1 MKIGVLTSS
10 RADYG
15 IYLPLL
21 KKIKEDNFF
30 ELEIIAFGTHLSIS
44 HGFTLNEIE
53 NGNYSKIHCISSLI
67 ANDDEQAVA
76 TSYALTALKFADFWQ
91 YNKFDLVFCLGD
103 RFEMSAAVQAGIP
116 FNVKFAHL
124 HGGETTLGAIDN
136 IYRHCISLA
145 SKYHFVS
152 AQPFMQRLK
161 ELVQPNDE
169 HIYTVGSLSLENIQ
183 YIKLLTPEAFYQKWG
198 INLNQHTI
206 LITVHPETVAFDKN
220 ELFCKE
226 ILHALSDLSNSFQL
240 VITMPNADT
249 AGLIYRQ
256 AFMALAEQKDNVKLI
271 ENFGTQSYF
280 TCMKYA
286 KLLIGNTSSGIL
298 EAASFNKYVLN
309 LGDRQKGRL
318 CSSNVVHL
326 PFDSNEIIAKTNEY
340 VNSIYQGENIY
351 FQQNVFFVI
360 FHNCIYNHT
369 LNLVLLRDL
378 NRILGYK

>member
-1 MKIGVLTSS
+1 MGKSSMIKVGILTSS

-21 KKIKEDNFF
+21 NALQRDADF
-30 ELEIIAFGTHLSIS
+30 ELELIVFGTHLSKFHGYSIEQIKS
-44 HGFTLNEIE
+44 DGFTIAACIE
-53 NGNYSKIHCISSLI
+53 SLLLGDTPSAIASSF
-67 ANDDEQAVA
+67 
-76 TSYALTALKFADFWQ
+76 ALTAQKFADFWGAQ
-91 YNKFDLVFCLGD
+91 KNRFDVVFALGD
-103 RFEMSAAVQAGIP
+103 RFEMAAAVLSAVPYGISM
-116 FNVKFAHL
+116 AHI
-124 HGGETTLGAIDN
+124 HGGETTIGAIDN

-161 ELVQPNDE
+161 ELVQPNDQ

-183 YIKLLTPEAFYQKWG
+183 HIELLTPEAFYQKWG
-198 INLNQHTI
+198 IDLNEHTI

-226 ILHALSDLSNSFQL
+226 MLHALSGLSNSFQL

-256 AFMALAEQKDNVKLI
+256 AFMALSEQKHNVKLI

-318 CSSNVVHL
+318 CSANVIHL
-326 PFDSNEIIAKTNEY
+326 PFDSNEIIAKTIEF
-340 VNSIYQGENIY
+340 VNSTYQGENIY
-351 FQQNVFFVI
+351 FQQNPSAQI
-360 FHNCIYNHT
+360 I
-369 LNLVLLRDL
+369 NLIKREYAATV
-378 NRILGYK
+378 

>member
-1 MKIGVLTSS
+1 MGKSSMIKVGILTSS

-21 KKIKEDNFF
+21 NALQRDADF
-30 ELEIIAFGTHLSIS
+30 ELELIVFGTHLSKFHGYSIEQIKS
-44 HGFTLNEIE
+44 DGFTIAACIE
-53 NGNYSKIHCISSLI
+53 SL
-67 ANDDEQAVA
+67 
-76 TSYALTALKFADFWQ
+76 LFA
-91 YNKFDLVFCLGD
+91 LGD
-103 RFEMSAAVQAGIP
+103 RFEMAAAVLSAVPYGISM
-116 FNVKFAHL
+116 AHI
-124 HGGETTLGAIDN
+124 HGGETTIGAIDN

-145 SKYHFVS
+145 SKYHFVA

-161 ELVQPNDE
+161 ELVQPNDQ

-183 YIKLLTPEAFYQKWG
+183 HIELLTPETFYQKWG
-198 INLNQHTI
+198 IDLNEHTI

-226 ILHALSDLSNSFQL
+226 MLHALTDLSNSYQL

-256 AFMALAEQKDNVKLI
+256 AFMALSEQKHNVKLI

-318 CSSNVVHL
+318 CSANVVHL
-326 PFDSNEIIAKTNEY
+326 PFDSNEIIAKTNEF
-340 VNSIYQGENIY
+340 VNSTYQGENIY
-351 FQQNVFFVI
+351 FQQNPSAQI
-360 FHNCIYNHT
+360 I
-369 LNLVLLRDL
+369 NLIKREYAATV
-378 NRILGYK
+378 

>member
-1 MKIGVLTSS
+1 MGKSSMIKVGILTSS

-21 KKIKEDNFF
+21 NALQRDADF
-30 ELEIIAFGTHLSIS
+30 ELELIVFGTHLSKFHGYSIEQIKS
-44 HGFTLNEIE
+44 DGFTIAACIE
-53 NGNYSKIHCISSLI
+53 SLLLGDTPSAIASSF
-67 ANDDEQAVA
+67 
-76 TSYALTALKFADFWQ
+76 ALTAQKFSDFWGAQ
-91 YNKFDLVFCLGD
+91 KNRFDIVFVLGD
-103 RFEMSAAVQAGIP
+103 RFEMAAAVLSAVPYGISM
-116 FNVKFAHL
+116 AHI
-124 HGGETTLGAIDN
+124 HGGETTIGAIDN

-161 ELVQPNDE
+161 ELVQLNDE

-183 YIKLLTPEAFYQKWG
+183 YIELLTPEAFYQKWG
-198 INLNQHTI
+198 IDLNKHTI

-226 ILHALSDLSNSFQL
+226 ILHALTDLSNSFQL

-256 AFMALAEQKDNVKLI
+256 AFMVLSEQKDNVKLI

-326 PFDSNEIIAKTNEY
+326 PFDSNEIIAKTNEF
-340 VNSIYQGENIY
+340 VNSSYQGENIY
-351 FQQNVFFVI
+351 FQQNPSAQI
-360 FHNCIYNHT
+360 I
-369 LNLVLLRDL
+369 NLIKSEYAA
-378 NRILGYK
+378 IL